1 MRTEKKNNSP
11 EKRGQGR
18 SREATGQG
26 NGNGIVVVVVTDQ
39 SVSWQHSAIKR
50 GLRGDYF
57 RTPCIIW
64 LTLCFIQLQYF
75 MIILAFLTRNSSSFD
90 ILNLKLMITS
100 LLFHSY
106 LELSTIFLHTSNLY
120 ATWSTLHSN
129 LFLFTAPRFAH
140 IRMTSVYL
148 SFPSDSQMM

>member
-57 RTPCIIW
+57 RTPCII
-64 LTLCFIQLQYF
+64 
-75 MIILAFLTRNSSSFD
+75 
-90 ILNLKLMITS
+90 
-100 LLFHSY
+100 
-106 LELSTIFLHTSNLY
+106 
-120 ATWSTLHSN
+120 
-129 LFLFTAPRFAH
+129 
-140 IRMTSVYL
+140 
-148 SFPSDSQMM
+148 